1 MTQHLH
7 LCDISAREE
16 KHMKIPILLVVL
28 FVLAAC
34 APQVTPSPSTSS
46 GQEQNS
52 ESATQATPETQES
65 LKLTL
70 LAINDFHGNLLSS
83 NFRLPDVEEPVQ
95 AGGVETLA
103 TLVKEK
109 KAENPNTLFV
119 GAGDL
124 IGASPL
130 VSSLLRDE
138 VTIDAMNQ
146 LGMVVS
152 AVGNH
157 EFDKG
162 KDELLRIQN
171 GGCEAADP
179 TNVCLYGEY
188 TGATF
193 PYIAANVVDTATN
206 ETPLPPYVV
215 QEVDG
220 VRVAFIG
227 AVLEDTPT
235 IVVPAGVAGLEF
247 RDEAESINSFI
258 PELQEQGI
266 ETIVALVHQ
275 GGTATDNFDTTDC
288 TTLEGPIVDIT
299 RALNPAVDV
308 VFSGHSHRG
317 YQCRVDGRLVTQGDA
332 FGHLVTQVDLSIDRG
347 TGDVL
352 EATSNNIIVDP
363 TKYAPDPEMT
373 AIVAR
378 AKELTDPIANQP
390 VAIIGAEQMLR
401 EPDAS
406 GQSPLGNLIADA
418 QLAATSAPELGGA
431 QIAFMNPGGVRA
443 DLPPEANVEGAV
455 TFGDTFTVQPFGN
468 VLTTLTLT
476 GEQLK
481 TLLEQQWLDQDRPRI
496 LYVSQG
502 FTYTWD
508 ELREPGD
515 KVLAE
520 TMALNGTPIDPAAS
534 YRIVVNSFLADGGDK
549 FVVLR
554 DGTDRVGGELDL
566 TALQD
571 YLRSL
576 EEAGTPATPPALDR
590 ITRLN

>member
-1 MTQHLH
+1 
-7 LCDISAREE
+7 
-16 KHMKIPILLVVL
+16 MKYPILLVTL

-34 APQVTPSPSTSS
+34 APQVTPPVSDTSQTSS
-46 GQEQNS
+46 S
-52 ESATQATPETQES
+52 ETTPAPEATQTPSEPLE
-65 LKLTL
+65 LTL
-70 LAINDFHGNLLSS
+70 LGINDFHGNLLPS
-83 NFRLPDVEEPVQ
+83 NFRLPNVEEPIQ

-103 TLVKEK
+103 TIIKEK
-109 KAENPNTLFV
+109 EAENPNTLFV

-162 KDELLRIQN
+162 REELLRIQN

-188 TGATF
+188 AGAEF
-193 PYIAANVVDTATN
+193 PYIAANVVDTATG
-206 ETPLPPYVV
+206 ETLLPPYIVE
-215 QEVDG
+215 EVDS
-220 VRVAFIG
+220 VKIAFIG

-247 RDEAESINSFI
+247 TDEAEAINSYI

-266 ETIVALVHQ
+266 ETIIALVHQ
-275 GGTATDNFDTTDC
+275 GGNAADSFDTLDC
-288 TTLEGPIVDIT
+288 ATLEGPIVDIVT
-299 RALNPAVDV
+299 ALDPAVDV
-308 VFSGHSHRG
+308 VFSGHTHRG

-332 FGHLVTQVDLSIDRG
+332 FGRLITEVDLTIDRA

-363 TKYAPDPEMT
+363 TQHAPDADMS
-373 AIVAR
+373 ALVAR

-390 VAIIGAEQMLR
+390 VAIISAEQILR
-401 EPDAS
+401 EQDAS

-443 DLPPEANVEGAV
+443 DLPPNANVEGAV

-468 VLTTLTLT
+468 VLVTMTLT
-476 GEQLK
+476 GEQIK

-502 FTYTWD
+502 FSYTWD
-508 ELREPGD
+508 EAREPGD

-520 TMALNGTPIDPAAS
+520 TMTLNGTLIDPAAS

-549 FVVLR
+549 FVVLK
-554 DGTDRVGGELDL
+554 DGTDRVGGDLDL
-566 TALQD
+566 TAFQN

>member
-1 MTQHLH
+1 MTTL
-7 LCDISAREE
+7 SA
-16 KHMKIPILLVVL
+16 KYIALLVTL
-28 FVLAAC
+28 LLLPAC
-34 APQVTPSPSTSS
+34 APQVTEDTTTTSAS
-46 GQEQNS
+46 EPTPDEQE
-52 ESATQATPETQES
+52 P
-65 LKLTL
+65 LRLTL
-70 LAINDFHGNLLSS
+70 LGINDFHGNLLSS
-83 NFRLPDVEEPVQ
+83 NFRLPNAEESIQ

-103 TLVKEK
+103 TVIEEK

-152 AVGNH
+152 VVGNH

-162 KDELLRIQN
+162 RDELLRIQQ
-171 GGCEAADP
+171 GGCEATDP

-193 PYIAANVVDTATN
+193 PYIAANVVDTATG
-206 ETPLPPYVV
+206 ETLLPPYVV

-220 VRVAFIG
+220 VQVAFIG

-258 PELQEQGI
+258 PELKEQGI

-275 GGTATDNFDTTDC
+275 GGTAEDNFDTTDC
-288 TTLEGPIVDIT
+288 TTLEGPIVDIVT
-299 RALNPAVDV
+299 ALDPAIDV

-332 FGHLVTQVDLSIDRG
+332 FGRLVTQVDLTIDRT
-347 TGDVL
+347 TGEVL
-352 EATSNNIIVDP
+352 GAMSNNIIVDP
-363 TKYAPDPEMT
+363 SKYTPDPEMT
-373 AIVAR
+373 ALVVR

-455 TFGDTFTVQPFGN
+455 VTFGDTFTVQPFGN
-468 VLTTLTLT
+468 VLTTMTLT

-508 ELREPGD
+508 ESREPGD

-520 TMALNGTPIDPAAS
+520 TLALNGTPIDPAGG
-534 YRIVVNSFLADGGDK
+534 YRIVVNSFLAEGGDK
-549 FVVLR
+549 FMVLTE
-554 DGTDRVGGELDL
+554 GTDRVGGELDL
-566 TALQD
+566 TALQNH
-571 YLRSL
+571 LKSL
-576 EEAGTPATPPALDR
+576 EEAGTPAIPPALDR